1 MGIGSTIAAV
11 HNIPGT
17 IAKSAAS
24 AVKSAGTALQ
34 TLSAFA
40 QNMGGEKTQKLES
53 ARRFVQVGCYET
65 IQTLR
70 PYPKIDSLLLSQN
83 RSKTLDAL
91 LKTLNV
97 KPIALEMETSRRVEV
112 GCYMTVHTAPD
123 FSARRVV
130 DSLIE
135 SQARRMANPSL
146 MAMILREADTIAQ
159 GRHVE
164 VGCYEFRQQS
174 IPRHP
179 TFNTLRKIEYAFSP
193 IAGAL
198 SYVGKSI
205 VDFWKAL

>member
-53 ARRFVQVGCYET
+53 DRRFVQVGCYET

-70 PYPKIDSLLLSQN
+70 PYPKIDSLLLTEN
-83 RSKTLDAL
+83 RAKAMEIL
-91 LKTLNV
+91 LRPLNV
-97 KPIALEMETSRRVEV
+97 KTIAPQRPSVEV

-135 SQARRMANPSL
+135 LQARRLAIPSL
-146 MAMILREADTIAQ
+146 MAMILRDADTIAQ
-159 GRHVE
+159 GRRVE
-164 VGCYEFRQQS
+164 VGCYVSRIQAFSDQPV
-174 IPRHP
+174 IKD
-179 TFNTLRKIEYAFSP
+179 LRRIDYAFSP
-193 IAGAL
+193 IASVL
-198 SYVGKSI
+198 SYVGSPF
-205 VDFWKAL
+205 VDFFRSY